1 MKLFLIITVVI
12 GFMNISLAWFMHRAI
27 DSLGYKFVKGTR
39 EEIIAQRV
47 KSYILTFVPIIN
59 IIIFIAF
66 LIIPLEDFID
76 KMLDSGILEY
86 KYDKR

>member
-1 MKLFLIITVVI
+1 
-12 GFMNISLAWFMHRAI
+12 MNISLAWFMHKAI
-27 DSLGYKFVKGTR
+27 KSLGYKFVKGTR

-59 IIIFIAF
+59 IIIFIGM
-66 LIIPLEDFID
+66 LIIPLEDFIES
-76 KMLDSGILEY
+76 MLDNNILEY

>member
-1 MKLFLIITVVI
+1 MKTIIIVTIII
-12 GFMNISLAWFMHRAI
+12 GFANILLAWFMHRAI

-39 EEIIAQRV
+39 EEITAQRV

-76 KMLDSGILEY
+76 KMLDSGILVY
-86 KYDKR
+86 KDK